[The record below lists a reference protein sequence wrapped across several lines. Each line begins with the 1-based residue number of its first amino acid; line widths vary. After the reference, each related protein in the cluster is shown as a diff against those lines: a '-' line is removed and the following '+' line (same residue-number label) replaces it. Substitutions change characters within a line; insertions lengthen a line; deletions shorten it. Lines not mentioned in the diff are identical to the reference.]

1 VIAKLTETWNAEA
14 AAFMPPDL
22 SGVDYVYVWA
32 DGIHVNIRLGE
43 DRLAPQHTRNHP
55 LARGTIAGLVRA
67 HKQLPEPLRS
77 MARRM
82 GVAA

>member
-1 VIAKLTETWNAEA
+1 MARET
-14 AAFMPPDL
+14 
-22 SGVDYVYVWA
+22 V
-32 DGIHVNIRLGE
+32 
-43 DRLAPQHTRNHP
+43 T
-55 LARGTIAGLVRA
+55 GLVRA